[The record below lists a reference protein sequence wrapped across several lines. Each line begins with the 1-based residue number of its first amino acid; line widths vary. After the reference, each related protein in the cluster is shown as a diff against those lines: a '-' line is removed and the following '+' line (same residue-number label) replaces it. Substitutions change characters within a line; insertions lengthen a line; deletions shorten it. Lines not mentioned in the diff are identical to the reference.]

1 MFVLKRDG
9 RKENVFFDKITSRI
23 VKLCYGLNMDYIDP
37 TQITKKVIN
46 GLYSGVTTIELDNL
60 AAETAATMTT
70 KHPDYT
76 ILAARIAITNLHKQ
90 SKKIFSDV
98 IEDLYNARND
108 RTNAWEPLV
117 SKETRDFV
125 RANADR
131 LNSSIIYDRDFNYN
145 YFGFKTLEK
154 SYLFKINGKTA
165 ERPQHMLMR
174 VSAGIHCNDVEK
186 CIETYNLMSEKWF
199 IHATPT
205 LFNAGTPRPQLSSC
219 FLLAMR
225 DDSIEGIFD
234 TLKQCAIISKNA
246 GGIGLHVHNIRCN
259 GSHIAG
265 TNGTSN
271 GLIPMLRVYNNTSR
285 YVDQGGNK
293 RPGAFAVYLEPWHG
307 DIFDFLNARKNT
319 GKEEMRA
326 RELFYA
332 LWIPDLF
339 MKRVESDQNWTLMCP
354 NECPGLADVWGEE
367 FERLYEK
374 YESEGRGT
382 ETVKAQKLW
391 SAIIESQIETGTPY
405 MLYKDSCNRKSNQQ
419 NLGTIKCS
427 NLCTEIVEYTSKD
440 EIAVC
445 NLASLALNRYVRD
458 DRTYDFN
465 KLAEVTRVI
474 TRNLN
479 RIIDINFYPL
489 EEARNSNMRN
499 RPIGIGV
506 QGLADA
512 LILMRYPFDSDE
524 SQQLNRDI
532 FETIYYAALQESC
545 ELAKQ
550 LGPYQTYEG
559 SPVSK
564 GILQFDM
571 WNVTPTN
578 RWDWSSLREQIKQWG
593 VRNSL
598 LLAPMPT
605 ASTAQILGNNESFEP
620 YTSNIYTR
628 RVLSGDFQV
637 VNQHLLKD
645 LSDRGLWNDDLKNE
659 IISQNGSIQKIDSIP
674 NDLKRLYRTV
684 WEIPQKNLINMA
696 ADRGAFIDQ
705 SQSLNI
711 HLAEP
716 TFAKMSSMHFYSWKK
731 GLKTG
736 LYYLR
741 TRPAADPIKFTVDK
755 TKLKTSKTNEV
766 AATATTTTTTVA
778 SLTNGTTVNG
788 NKLNGEHL
796 TNGKTEVTATQIDKE
811 MTSNENLI
819 EQLKLEC
826 SRQNK
831 EACLMCSS

>member
-1 MFVLKRDG
+1 MFVIKRDG

-23 VKLCYGLNMDYIDP
+23 IKLCYGLNMDYIDP
-37 TQITKKVIN
+37 TSITKKVIN
-46 GLYSGVTTIELDNL
+46 GLYSGVTTVELDNL
-60 AAETAATMTT
+60 AAETAASMTT

-76 ILAARIAITNLHKQ
+76 VLAARIAVSNLHKET
-90 SKKIFSDV
+90 KKCFSDV
-98 IEDLYNARND
+98 IEDLYNAANE
-108 RTNAWEPLV
+108 RTGRTEPLI
-117 SKETRDFV
+117 SEEIRDIV
-125 RANADR
+125 RANSDR
-131 LNSSIIYDRDFNYN
+131 LNSSIIYDRDFSYN

-154 SYLFKINGKTA
+154 SYLFKINGKIV

-174 VSAGIHCNDVEK
+174 VSVGIHKHDIDRA
-186 CIETYNLMSEKWF
+186 IETYNLMSEKWF

-205 LFNAGTPRPQLSSC
+205 LFNAGTNRPQLSSC

-225 DDSIEGIFD
+225 EDSIEGIFD

-246 GGIGLHVHNIRCN
+246 GGIGLHVHNIRSN
-259 GSHIAG
+259 GSHIFG
-265 TNGTSN
+265 TNGQSN
-271 GLIPMLRVYNNTSR
+271 GLVPMLRVYNNASR

-293 RPGAFAVYLEPWHG
+293 RPGAFAVYLEPWHA
-307 DIFDFLNARKNT
+307 DVFDFLNAKKNT

-339 MKRVESDQNWTLMCP
+339 MKRVEKDENWTLMCP

-367 FERLYEK
+367 FEALYER
-374 YESEGRGT
+374 YEREGKGR

-405 MLYKDSCNRKSNQQ
+405 MLYKDSANRKSNQQ

-427 NLCTEIVEYTSKD
+427 NLCTEIIEYTSKE

-445 NLASLALNRYVRD
+445 NLASIALNRFVRED
-458 DRTYDFN
+458 KTFDFN
-465 KLAEVTRVI
+465 KLYQVARVV

-479 RIIDINFYPL
+479 RVIDVNYYPL
-489 EEARNSNMRN
+489 PEAKYSNMRN

-512 LILMRYPFDSDE
+512 FILMRYPFDCE
-524 SQQLNRDI
+524 QAQQLNREI
-532 FETIYYAALQESC
+532 FETIYFAALSESC
-545 ELAKQ
+545 ELAMKE
-550 LGPYQTYEG
+550 GPYQTYPG

-564 GILQFDM
+564 GILQLDM
-571 WNVTPTN
+571 WNVTPSD
-578 RWDWSSLREQIKQWG
+578 RWDWQTLREQIRQHG
-593 VRNSL
+593 IRNSL
-598 LLAPMPT
+598 LIAPMPT

-645 LSDRGLWNDDLKNE
+645 LTDLSLWNDDVKNE
-659 IISQNGSIQKIDSIP
+659 IIAHNGSIQKIESIP
-674 NDLKRLYRTV
+674 DELKKLYRTV
-684 WEIPQKNLINMA
+684 WEIPQKNLINMS

-711 HLAEP
+711 HLADP
-716 TFAKMSSMHFYSWKK
+716 TFGKMSSMHFYAWKK

-755 TKLKTSKTNEV
+755 TKLKAKNLNAMDFKENVNAKNGMNGASPRKMIKNEV
-766 AATATTTTTTVA
+766 PDENNSNTV
-778 SLTNGTTVNG
+778 
-788 NKLNGEHL
+788 
-796 TNGKTEVTATQIDKE
+796 DKE
-811 MTSNENLI
+811 ISSNDDLI
-819 EQLKLEC
+819 EQLKMAC
-826 SRQNK
+826 SLKNK

>member
-1 MFVLKRDG
+1 MFVIKRNG

-23 VKLCYGLNMDYIDP
+23 IKLCYGLNMEYIDP
-37 TQITKKVIN
+37 TEITKKVIN
-46 GLYSGVTTIELDNL
+46 GLYSGVTTVELDNL
-60 AAETAATMTT
+60 AAETAASMTT
-70 KHPDYT
+70 KHPDYQ
-76 ILAARIAITNLHKQ
+76 ILAARIAISNLHKET
-90 SKKIFSDV
+90 KKVFSDV
-98 IEDLYNARND
+98 VEEMYNAVHPK
-108 RTNAWEPLV
+108 TKKSKPLI
-117 SKETRDFV
+117 SKELYETV
-125 RANADR
+125 QANAER

-154 SYLFKINGKTA
+154 SYLFKINGQTV

-174 VSAGIHCNDVEK
+174 VSVGIHGNNIDRA
-186 CIETYNLMSEKWF
+186 IETYNLMSEKWF
-199 IHATPT
+199 VHATPT
-205 LFNAGTPRPQLSSC
+205 LFNAGTNRPQLSSC

-225 DDSIEGIFD
+225 EDSIEGIFD

-246 GGIGLHVHNIRCN
+246 GGIGFHCHNIRAN
-259 GSHIAG
+259 GSAIAG
-265 TNGTSN
+265 TNGSSN
-271 GLIPMLRVYNNTSR
+271 GLIPMLRVFNNASR

-293 RPGAFAVYLEPWHG
+293 RPGAFAVYLEPWHA
-307 DIFDFLNARKNT
+307 DIFDFLNAKKNT

-326 RELFYA
+326 RDLFYA

-339 MKRVESDQNWTLMCP
+339 MKRVEADGNWTLMCP

-374 YESEGRGT
+374 YESEGLGR

-391 SAIIESQIETGTPY
+391 AAIIESQIETGTPY
-405 MLYKDSCNRKSNQQ
+405 MLYKDSANRKSNQM

-427 NLCTEIVEYTSKD
+427 NLCTEIIEYTSKD

-445 NLASLALNRYVRD
+445 NLASIALNRYVRD
-458 DRTYDFN
+458 DKTYDFD

-479 RIIDINFYPL
+479 RIIDINYYPL
-489 EEARNSNMRN
+489 EEAKRSNMRN

-506 QGLADA
+506 QGMADA
-512 LILMRYPFDSDE
+512 FILMRYPFDSE
-524 SQQLNRDI
+524 EAQKLNKDI
-532 FETIYYAALQESC
+532 FETIYYAALSESC
-545 ELAKQ
+545 ELARQ
-550 LGPYQTYEG
+550 EGPYETYAG

-564 GILQFDM
+564 GVLQFDM
-571 WNVTPTN
+571 WNVTPSN
-578 RWDWSSLREQIKQWG
+578 RWNWTELREKIAQWG

-645 LSDRGLWNDDLKNE
+645 LSDRGLWNDEIKNE
-659 IISQNGSIQKIDSIP
+659 IIMHNGSIQKIEEIP
-674 NDLKRLYRTV
+674 ADLKKLYRTV

-696 ADRGAFIDQ
+696 SDRGAYIDQ

-716 TFAKMSSMHFYSWKK
+716 TFGKMSSMHFYAWKK

-755 TKLKTSKTNEV
+755 TKLRSTNNKENEPLSSKTLNSKQSSENFKTKNGEKPEEQMMTT
-766 AATATTTTTTVA
+766 AATTATT
-778 SLTNGTTVNG
+778 NG
-788 NKLNGEHL
+788 NKDVDN
-796 TNGKTEVTATQIDKE
+796 AD
-811 MTSNENLI
+811 LI
-819 EQLKLEC
+819 EQLKLAC
-826 SRQNK
+826 SLKNK

>member
-1 MFVLKRDG
+1 
-9 RKENVFFDKITSRI
+9 
-23 VKLCYGLNMDYIDP
+23 
-37 TQITKKVIN
+37 
-46 GLYSGVTTIELDNL
+46 
-60 AAETAATMTT
+60 
-70 KHPDYT
+70 
-76 ILAARIAITNLHKQ
+76 
-90 SKKIFSDV
+90 
-98 IEDLYNARND
+98 
-108 RTNAWEPLV
+108 
-117 SKETRDFV
+117 
-125 RANADR
+125 
-131 LNSSIIYDRDFNYN
+131 
-145 YFGFKTLEK
+145 
-154 SYLFKINGKTA
+154 
-165 ERPQHMLMR
+165 
-174 VSAGIHCNDVEK
+174 
-186 CIETYNLMSEKWF
+186 
-199 IHATPT
+199 
-205 LFNAGTPRPQLSSC
+205 
-219 FLLAMR
+219 
-225 DDSIEGIFD
+225 
-234 TLKQCAIISKNA
+234 
-246 GGIGLHVHNIRCN
+246 
-259 GSHIAG
+259 
-265 TNGTSN
+265 
-271 GLIPMLRVYNNTSR
+271 MLRVFNNTSR

-339 MKRVESDQNWTLMCP
+339 MKRVENDQNWTLMCP

-367 FERLYEK
+367 FESLYEK

-445 NLASLALNRYVRD
+445 NLASLALNRYVKD
-458 DRTYDFN
+458 DRTYDFK

-545 ELAKQ
+545 ELAKE

-571 WNVTPTN
+571 WNVTPSN
-578 RWDWSSLREQIKQWG
+578 RWDWPSLREQIRQYG

-645 LSDRGLWNDDLKNE
+645 LSDRSLWNDDLKNE

-674 NDLKRLYRTV
+674 SDLKRLYRTV

-696 ADRGAFIDQ
+696 ADRGAYIDQ

-716 TFAKMSSMHFYSWKK
+716 SFAKMSSMHFYAWKK

-755 TKLKTSKTNEV
+755 TKLKSAKTNQTEV
-766 AATATTTTTTVA
+766 AATTTTT
-778 SLTNGTTVNG
+778 NGKSNGEHTTNG
-788 NKLNGEHL
+788 NKLEAN
-796 TNGKTEVTATQIDKE
+796 ATHIDKE

>member
-1 MFVLKRDG
+1 MFVIKRDG

-23 VKLCYGLNMDYIDP
+23 IKLCYGLNMDYIDP

-46 GLYSGVTTIELDNL
+46 GLYSGVTTVELDNL

-76 ILAARIAITNLHKQ
+76 ILAARIAISNLHKET
-90 SKKIFSDV
+90 KKIFSDV
-98 IEDLYNARND
+98 IEELYNAKND

-117 SKETRDFV
+117 SKETRDV
-125 RANADR
+125 VKANAER

-154 SYLFKINGKTA
+154 SYLFKINKRVC

-174 VSAGIHCNDVEK
+174 VAVGIHGNDVERV
-186 CIETYNLMSEKWF
+186 IETYNLMSEKWF

-205 LFNAGTPRPQLSSC
+205 LFNAGTNRPQLSSC

-225 DDSIEGIFD
+225 EDSIEGIFD

-246 GGIGLHVHNIRCN
+246 GGIGIHMHNIRCN

-271 GLIPMLRVYNNTSR
+271 GLIPMLRVYNNASR

-307 DIFDFLNARKNT
+307 DIFDFLNAKKNT

-367 FERLYEK
+367 FEALYEK
-374 YESEGRGT
+374 YESEGRGV

-405 MLYKDSCNRKSNQQ
+405 MLYKDSANRKSNQQ

-427 NLCTEIVEYTSKD
+427 NLCTEIIEYTSKD

-445 NLASLALNRYVRD
+445 NLASLALNRYVKE
-458 DRTYDFN
+458 DRTFDFK
-465 KLAEVTRVI
+465 KLGDVTRVI

-479 RIIDINFYPL
+479 RIIDTNYYPL
-489 EEARNSNMRN
+489 PEAKRSNMRN

-512 LILMRYPFDSDE
+512 FILMRYPFDSE
-524 SQQLNRDI
+524 EAQQLNRDI
-532 FETIYYAALQESC
+532 FETIYYHALLESC
-545 ELAKQ
+545 ELAKVE
-550 LGPYQTYEG
+550 GTYESYEG
-559 SPVSK
+559 CPVSK
-564 GILQFDM
+564 GILQYDM
-571 WNVTPTN
+571 WNVTPSK
-578 RWDWSSLREQIKQWG
+578 RWDWAALKEQIKSYG

-659 IISQNGSIQKIDSIP
+659 IVSQNGSIQKIDTIP
-674 NDLKRLYRTV
+674 DDLKRLYRTV
-684 WEIPQKNLINMA
+684 WEIPQKNLINMS

-716 TFAKMSSMHFYSWKK
+716 TFGKMSSMHFYAWKK

-755 TKLKTSKTNEV
+755 TKLKSSKDFKLAAEV
-766 AATATTTTTTVA
+766 TTHEENGTRHLN
-778 SLTNGTTVNG
+778 SKQDNHTNGTKEANG
-788 NKLNGEHL
+788 VEKDL
-796 TNGKTEVTATQIDKE
+796 
-811 MTSNENLI
+811 TSNDDLI
-819 EQLKLEC
+819 EQLKLAC
-826 SRQNK
+826 SLQNK
-831 EACLMCSS
+831 DACMMCSS

>member
-1 MFVLKRDG
+1 MFVIKRDG

-23 VKLCYGLNMDYIDP
+23 IKLCYGLNMDYIDP

-76 ILAARIAITNLHKQ
+76 ILAARIAISNLHKET
-90 SKKIFSDV
+90 KKCFSDV
-98 IEDLYNARND
+98 VEDLYNSKNL
-108 RTNAWEPLV
+108 RTNKWEPLV
-117 SKETRDFV
+117 SKDLRDTV
-125 RANADR
+125 RVNADR

-154 SYLFKINGKTA
+154 SYLFKLNGKTF

-174 VSAGIHCNDVEK
+174 VSVGIHGNDIDRV
-186 CIETYNLMSEKWF
+186 IETYNLMSEKWF

-205 LFNAGTPRPQLSSC
+205 MFNAGTDRPQLSSC

-225 DDSIEGIFD
+225 EDSIEGIFD

-246 GGIGLHVHNIRCN
+246 GGIGVHMHNIRCN

-271 GLIPMLRVYNNTSR
+271 GLIPMLRVYNNASR

-307 DIFDFLNARKNT
+307 DIFDFLNAKKNT

-326 RELFYA
+326 RDLFYA

-354 NECPGLADVWGEE
+354 NECPGLADVWGDE
-367 FERLYEK
+367 FEKLYEK
-374 YESEGRGT
+374 YEGEGRGV

-405 MLYKDSCNRKSNQQ
+405 MLYKDSANRKSNQQ

-427 NLCTEIVEYTSKD
+427 NLCTEIIEYTSKD
-440 EIAVC
+440 EVAVC
-445 NLASLALNRYVRD
+445 NLASLALNRYVRE
-458 DRTYDFN
+458 DRSFDFH

-479 RIIDINFYPL
+479 RIIDVNYYPL
-489 EEARNSNMRN
+489 PEAKRSNLRN

-512 LILMRYPFDSDE
+512 FILMRYPFDSE
-524 SQQLNRDI
+524 EAQQLNKDI
-532 FETIYYAALQESC
+532 FETIYYAALKESC
-545 ELAKQ
+545 ELAKTE
-550 LGPYQTYEG
+550 GHYESYQG

-564 GILQFDM
+564 GILQYDM
-571 WNVTPTN
+571 WNVVPSN
-578 RWDWSSLREQIKQWG
+578 RWNWTELKEEISKYGI
-593 VRNSL
+593 RNSL

-645 LSDRGLWNDDLKNE
+645 LSDLGLWDDNLKNE
-659 IISQNGSIQKIDSIP
+659 IISQNGSIQNIDSIP
-674 NDLKRLYRTV
+674 TELKKLYRTV
-684 WEIPQKNLINMA
+684 WEIPQKNLINMS
-696 ADRGAFIDQ
+696 ADRGAYIDQ
-705 SQSLNI
+705 SQSLNV

-716 TFAKMSSMHFYSWKK
+716 TFGKMSSMHFYAWKK

-755 TKLKTSKTNEV
+755 TKLKNKQEFKT
-766 AATATTTTTTVA
+766 
-778 SLTNGTTVNG
+778 TNGADYSKKNLINDV
-788 NKLNGEHL
+788 
-796 TNGKTEVTATQIDKE
+796 TNSVDQKHEDITNNDD
-811 MTSNENLI
+811 LI
-819 EQLKLEC
+819 EQLKLQC
-826 SRQNK
+826 SIQNK
-831 EACLMCSS
+831 EACMMCSS